1 MLQKSLKWMIL
12 TLCLAGL
19 LIGGAVWLV
28 GKLSTPAI
36 APQPSPTLSAAP
48 TVAPTPAATPS
59 PSPTPTPSPTPAPV
73 TEADR
78 LAAYIAGMS
87 TEEKLGQLV
96 MFGGS
101 GTSSMNDEFLD
112 ILQTYRVGNVVL
124 YGANIDRSTSDG
136 GFARAARLTDW
147 LQTQRTGEPPL
158 LIGIDVEGG
167 EVVRFTWDKWP
178 SSARTLGR
186 NNDRDAAYDQFLK
199 IGRTLLDTGI
209 QMNLAPVLDVAP
221 DPMDTFLGT
230 RIISSDPDVVSNI
243 GTAIIE
249 ALHDAGCLS
258 TAKHFPGHGGT
269 TADSHQSTPVVNASA
284 ESLRGYDLVPFAA
297 AVDAGVDVVLVA
309 HILYPALDADNIATL
324 SPAIMTGLLRDEL
337 GFDGVVM
344 SDDLRMGGLTAQ
356 CAAGEAA
363 VRFLLAGGD
372 LILCGPQHG
381 RQREIMEALYQAAAD
396 GTLSEARID
405 ESVTRI
411 LQKKMQVTGW
421 SPAASEG

>member
-28 GKLSTPAI
+28 GKLSAPAI
-36 APQPSPTLSAAP
+36 APQPSPAPSAAP
-48 TVAPTPAATPS
+48 TAAPTPAATPS
-59 PSPTPTPSPTPAPV
+59 PTATPTPTPAPA
-73 TEADR
+73 TDADR
-78 LAAYIAGMS
+78 LKAYVAGMT

-101 GTSSMNDEFLD
+101 GTSSMSDEFQE
-112 ILQTYRVGNVVL
+112 ILQTYHVGNVVL
-124 YGANIDRSTSDG
+124 YGANIDRSTADG
-136 GFARAARLTDW
+136 GFARAARLTGW
-147 LQTQRTGEPPL
+147 LQQQRTSEPPL

-199 IGRTLLDTGI
+199 IGQTLLDTGI

-269 TADSHQSTPVVNASA
+269 TADSHQSTPVVSASA
-284 ESLRGYDLVPFAA
+284 ESLRSYDLVPFAA

-324 SPAIMTGLLRDEL
+324 SPAIMTDLLRDEL
-337 GFDGVVM
+337 DFTGVVM
-344 SDDLRMGGLTAQ
+344 SDDFRMGGLTAQ

-372 LILCGPQHG
+372 LILCGPQHD

-421 SPAASEG
+421 SPVPMEG